1 MKKMSIL
8 TDVYNRVCALCP
20 DNLSGSTDWTNL
32 EVSKITERTGITIDE
47 MFRSLTNGKGVPL
60 YKFTGEYVEN
70 RTPEEIAED
79 EEKIPEEPEE
89 ATDTDY
95 QNALSELG
103 VNFDEEGNA

>member
-1 MKKMSIL
+1 MTKISIL

-20 DNLSGSTDWTNL
+20 DNLTGSTGWTNL
-32 EVSKITERTGITIDE
+32 EVSKITEKTGVTIDE
-47 MFRSLTNGKGVPL
+47 MFRSLANEKGIQL

-70 RTPEEIAED
+70 RTSEEIAED
-79 EEKIPEEPEE
+79 EANIPEEPEE

-95 QNALSELG
+95 QNVLSELG